1 MQDLLARALSRDRA
15 AECELV
21 DLLTPVIQ
29 KRVARTLLRLRP
41 GASSGRIRQEV
52 EDLTQEVYKTLFNKN
67 GRVLRTWDPER
78 GLSLLNFV
86 GMVAEKRAAGIL
98 RPKNGPLRNDEQA
111 IEPDVD
117 PPHPGPSP
125 VRVIISREILHRLK
139 DRVEEELTP
148 EGRQMFRLLFR
159 QELSPAEVARKT
171 GKSLDAVYKWQSRL
185 RQLVLRLRDEL
196 SNPDGDP
203 QKP

>member
-1 MQDLLARALSRDRA
+1 MQDLLARALAGVPAAQRD
-15 AECELV
+15 LV
-21 DLLTPVIQ
+21 GLLTPVIQ
-29 KRVARTLLRLRP
+29 KRVARVLLRLRP
-41 GASSGRIRQEV
+41 GASSGQIRQEV
-52 EDLTQEVYKTLFNKN
+52 EDLTQEVYKTLFDKN

-78 GLSLLNFV
+78 GLSLPNFV

-98 RPKNGPLRNDEQA
+98 RPRNGPLRNDEQA

-125 VRVIISREILHRLK
+125 VREIISREILHRLK
-139 DRVEEELTP
+139 DRVKEKLTP
-148 EGRQMFRLLFR
+148 EGRQMFELLFL

-185 RQLVLRLRDEL
+185 RQLLLQLRDEL
-196 SNPDGDP
+196 SNPDGEP